1 MSNLQTSGPGG
12 RRPWFLRASPGRQ
25 AFSLPIQAPAPI
37 GVSVVLLL
45 IFIIFANATLEP
57 FEENRTCEVLGG
69 EWNVLGVASGGS
81 EVSDLIP
88 RGKAGPACPGMLEA
102 KARQD

>member
-1 MSNLQTSGPGG
+1 MTYPD
-12 RRPWFLRASPGRQ
+12 
-25 AFSLPIQAPAPI
+25 
-37 GVSVVLLL
+37 
-45 IFIIFANATLEP
+45 ATLEP
-57 FEENRTCEVLGG
+57 FEENRTGAVLGG

-88 RGKAGPACPGMLEA
+88 GGKAGPAGPRMLEA